1 MQYCLR
7 TLLISMTFIC
17 IAVGGMVA
25 RWKLDQGNLNWLYR
39 TAGIVSE
46 SPYWVP
52 VVFGAYAL
60 GQRKMSMPLICT
72 FAVAEAAAVCAVIW
86 FTRLLTP

>member
-1 MQYCLR
+1 MRFRLR
-7 TLLISMTFIC
+7 TLMIVVSFVCISL
-17 IAVGGMVA
+17 GGMIA
-25 RWKLDQGNLNWLYR
+25 RQKLDQGSLNFVYQA
-39 TAGIVSE
+39 AGFVSE

-60 GQRKMSMPLICT
+60 GQRKMSMPFICA

-86 FTRLLTP
+86 LIRMLTP